1 MKTVSF
7 VSGKGGTGKTSLAAA
22 FARLAAPVV
31 VADCDVDAANLALL
45 LPGEVEQQEPFI
57 GGVRAEIDPEAC
69 TACGLC
75 AEACRFDAVKE
86 AGPAFQVLSLACEGC
101 GVCHQVCAFDAV
113 RLRDNLAGTVQV
125 LRSGVGP
132 LVRGELRAAQ
142 SNSGKLVARVREL
155 AREVGERQDLD
166 LLLLDGPP
174 GIGCPVHATLTGVD
188 LAVAVTEP
196 TPSGEHDL
204 ERIVEL
210 LHHFE
215 IPGLVIINKA
225 DLAPTRSAALATR
238 VASWGLEVVGELPF
252 AEAVPRELAHG
263 KTPLEVPEL
272 RPWVERIWQAIRAPL
287 TGASDTTDA
296 KDATGTTGE
305 PAAGTVAR

>member
-1 MKTVSF
+1 MKTLAF
-7 VSGKGGTGKTSLAAA
+7 ISGKGGTGKTSLAAA
-22 FARLAAPVV
+22 FARLAAPVA

-45 LPGEVEQQEPFI
+45 LPGDVEREDAFV
-57 GGVRAEIDPEAC
+57 GGVRAEIDPARC

-75 AEACRFDAVKE
+75 DEACRFDAVQE
-86 AGPAFQVLSLACEGC
+86 TATGFEVRALACEGC
-101 GVCHQVCAFDAV
+101 GVCHLVCEFDAV
-113 RLRDNLAGTVQV
+113 RLYDNQAGTVQI
-125 LRSGVGP
+125 LRSPTGP

-155 AREVGERQDLD
+155 AREQVEAHGLD

-210 LHHFE
+210 LRHFE

-225 DLAPTRSAALATR
+225 DLAPTRTAALCDT
-238 VASWGLEVVGELPF
+238 VASWGLEMAGELPF
-252 AEAVPRELAHG
+252 VEGIPRELARG
-263 KTPLEVPEL
+263 GTPLAVPQL
-272 RPWVERIWQAIRAPL
+272 REALERIWALILQRL
-287 TGASDTTDA
+287 ASDESAEPPALDA
-296 KDATGTTGE
+296 DAR
-305 PAAGTVAR
+305 AAVRARP

>member
-1 MKTVSF
+1 MKTVAF
-7 VSGKGGTGKTSLAAA
+7 ISGKGGTGKTSLAAA
-22 FARLAAPVV
+22 FARLAAPVA

-45 LPGEVEQQEPFI
+45 LPGDVEQEETFV
-57 GGVRAEIDPEAC
+57 GGVRAEIDADRC

-75 AEACRFDAVKE
+75 AEACRFDAVQE
-86 AGPAFQVLSLACEGC
+86 TATGLEVRSLTCEGC
-101 GVCHQVCAFDAV
+101 GVCHEVCEFDAV
-113 RLRDNLAGTVQV
+113 RLHDNQAGTVQI
-125 LRSGVGP
+125 LRSQIGP

-155 AREVGERQDLD
+155 AREQVETHGLE

-210 LHHFE
+210 LRHFE

-225 DLAPTRSAALATR
+225 DLAPTRTAALCDT
-238 VASWGLEVVGELPF
+238 VSSWGLEMAGELPF
-252 AEAVPRELAHG
+252 VEGIPRELARG
-263 KTPLEVPEL
+263 GTPLEVPQL
-272 RPWVERIWQAIRAPL
+272 REALERIWTVIQQRLSGGDSADPTALGSDARAVL
-287 TGASDTTDA
+287 R
-296 KDATGTTGE
+296 
-305 PAAGTVAR
+305 ARP